1 MYIFVNGE
9 MQIKT
14 QGDIAP
20 STLSDSWHQKQW
32 WHHIW
37 VRVQCTAGVTVK
49 WCSCS
54 GMWCGSFIKLIRYL
68 TCNPAVVLLDIDPRI
83 ESSNYNKTSTQIL
96 IVVLFLIS
104 QHWYRPTCSTG
115 WVVNPCSVG
124 CYSARNR
131 NTLLTH
137 AAVWPNYILL
147 HEHRYTQWRSCDICE
162 TGWSMSPFIVER
174 KGIIARI

>member
-1 MYIFVNGE
+1 MITFLCKEYISSNILTILPQPTIPFFHN
-9 MQIKT
+9 I
-14 QGDIAP
+14 
-20 STLSDSWHQKQW
+20 S
-32 WHHIW
+32 
-37 VRVQCTAGVTVK
+37 
-49 WCSCS
+49 
-54 GMWCGSFIKLIRYL
+54 L

-131 NTLLTH
+131 NTLLIH

-147 HEHRYTQWRSCDICE
+147 HEHRYTQWSSCDICE